1 MKSDSLVESFLP
13 KPRVRKHVAARGA
26 HGPCDTDIP
35 DDSHVMSF
43 VPKRKASTTAD
54 AGCEQVPS
62 TAATKK
68 AKKESGGSVVSKQT
82 VRGKAKSQ
90 PKDRNLG
97 KGEIDFPPHADLKVV
112 GDLSPWKWAE
122 KYLSCLQKAHKTRRP
137 NQSVQLFTEFT
148 GSACAEVCTESVGA
162 TLGCDVH
169 CVSAGDIDA
178 QCRRVIIDS
187 SQFLKFDSCAKK
199 QAYHMGPMGFS

>member
-13 KPRVRKHVAARGA
+13 KPRVRKHVVARGS
-26 HGPCDTDIP
+26 HGPCHNDIP
-35 DDSHVMSF
+35 DDSHVTSF
-43 VPKRKASTTAD
+43 VPKRKATTTAGT
-54 AGCEQVPS
+54 GCEQVPS

-68 AKKESGGSVVSKQT
+68 AKKESGGSGASKKS
-82 VRGKAKSQ
+82 VRGEAKAQ
-90 PKDRNLG
+90 PKDRNFG
-97 KGEIDFPPHADLKVV
+97 KGNIDFPPHSDLKVV
-112 GDLSPWKWAE
+112 GDLSPRKWAE

-162 TLGCDVH
+162 TLGCDVR

-178 QCRRVIIDS
+178 QCRRVIMDS
-187 SQFLKFDSCAKK
+187 CQFLKFDSLTKETSIPR
-199 QAYHMGPMGFS
+199 GSNGV